1 MKLCEYSATDIL
13 QHIIY
18 VFEFRHLTLLPNLC
32 NYFVTKLCNK
42 GTDRSDPYY
51 PDPARRP
58 RATLFHPTGQ
68 PTQNL

>member
-32 NYFVTKLCNK
+32 NYFVIKLCNK
-42 GTDRSDPYY
+42 GTDRSDP
-51 PDPARRP
+51 
-58 RATLFHPTGQ
+58 
-68 PTQNL
+68 